1 MANAPHLAVRRA
13 EYAADLGENG
23 SGLFL
28 IFRNCLLDMT
38 SENQKRFARRAIA
51 SPVL

>member
-23 SGLFL
+23 SGIFL
-28 IFRNCLLDMT
+28 ISSNFWLDAT
-38 SENQKRFARRAIA
+38 SENRK
-51 SPVL
+51 